1 MIRESVE
8 EPHRKRESMRRG
20 VQMPVGIGSSYWD
33 GSVPLVATDVSGS
46 GLFIEC
52 TLPLHEG
59 ERVAL
64 RFVPP
69 GLALPFELEG
79 EVRRAVLA
87 RRRSDGGRSGMGI
100 AFRSMTA
107 SSREILEF
115 ILTGVP
121 PRLPRATD
129 ERTAQ
134 LPQDDGGMVG
144 A

>member
-8 EPHRKRESMRRG
+8 EPRRKRESVRRG
-20 VQMPVGIGSSYWD
+20 VEMPVGIGSSYWD

-69 GLALPFELEG
+69 GLPLPFELEG

-87 RRRSDGGRSGMGI
+87 RRKSDGGRSGMGI
-100 AFRSMTA
+100 VFRSMSA

-115 ILTGVP
+115 LLTGVP
-121 PRLPRATD
+121 PRLPVESCDRPVREA
-129 ERTAQ
+129 
-134 LPQDDGGMVG
+134 QDDMIG